1 MKALVAIASTYAL
14 FVSLFGFLF
23 GQMFLADFSFSASI
37 AGAMGALAGVS
48 GLLMSLTN
56 RAHTLALW
64 SAIAGLFGLALNAG
78 DYYSN
83 LHASGNYYPWQ
94 MVGPLC
100 LALLGI
106 AYTGWSQRAQRKTGQ
121 DLTNGA

>member
-23 GQMFLADFSFSASI
+23 GQMFFADFSFSLSI
-37 AGAMGALAGVS
+37 AGAAGVLAGVS
-48 GLLMSLTN
+48 GLIMSLTN
-56 RAHTLALW
+56 KAHTLALW
-64 SAIAGLFGLALNAG
+64 SAIACLFGVVLNAG

-83 LHASGNYYPWQ
+83 LHASGNYYAWQ

-100 LALLGI
+100 LALLCI
-106 AYTGWSQRAQRKTGQ
+106 AYAGWSQRAQ
-121 DLTNGA
+121 